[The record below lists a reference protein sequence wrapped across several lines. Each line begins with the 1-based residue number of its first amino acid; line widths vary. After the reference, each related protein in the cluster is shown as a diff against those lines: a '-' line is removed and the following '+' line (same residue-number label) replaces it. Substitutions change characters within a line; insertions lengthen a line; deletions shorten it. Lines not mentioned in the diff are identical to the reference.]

1 MKKKF
6 SCLFF
11 ACIAPFLLSGCPAAV
26 VLSGASGAA
35 VINDE
40 RSTGSFV
47 EDYAIELKMRVQLSS
62 DIDSNVNISITS
74 YNRRLLLTGQAPTEA
89 LRQQVI
95 DIAENIENVR
105 EILNQIEIAGAAS
118 LSSQAS
124 DSALTARVKAA
135 LCSIQIE
142 DFSCLDVKVVNEKG
156 VVYLLGLVNKKQA
169 ATAINTTRKIR
180 GVVKVV
186 KAFEF
191 RE

>member
-1 MKKKF
+1 MRQIKVQSFLMKKKF

-142 DFSCLDVKVVNEKG
+142 DFFLFGCQSRQRKRRCLSTWVSEQKTSG
-156 VVYLLGLVNKKQA
+156 HCY
-169 ATAINTTRKIR
+169 
-180 GVVKVV
+180 
-186 KAFEF
+186 
-191 RE
+191 